1 MMPERGEQ
9 FLFRVFTS
17 KGRFHIWVEADTWE
31 EAEELATALFEE
43 KFGIDVKEV
52 KRAKYETG
60 ESDETNTLHRARDT
74 DLSDDEPWRGMRLLA
89 GKKLWVATGQV
100 ANFEA
105 EKIRVE
111 SAPRGAV

>member
-1 MMPERGEQ
+1 MNPERGEE

-31 EAEELATALFEE
+31 EAEPLATALFE
-43 KFGIDVKEV
+43 KFEIDVQEV
-52 KRAKYETG
+52 KQAKYETG

-74 DLSDDEPWRGMRLLA
+74 DLSTDEPWRGMRLLA
-89 GKKLWVATGQV
+89 GKKLWVATGQL